1 MYQLIE
7 YFKFFLAST
16 NQYGVHS
23 PFVYKYL
30 TKCLY
35 KKSKYKSGKTEKVL
49 FKSISYFKSKKIWV
63 APNSKTSK
71 EKIKK
76 AFPLVEFNGST
87 YDLIY
92 VDAINLKEY
101 TDMIANKTHNDS
113 MILVDGIHKNKEN
126 VSIWEGSKKLET
138 SRVTLDMFYC
148 GVIFPRSEQ
157 VEEHFKIRI

>member
-7 YFKFFLAST
+7 YFKFIGAST

-23 PFVYKYL
+23 PFVYDYL

-35 KKSKYKSGKTEKVL
+35 KKSKYRTRKTEKVL
-49 FKSISYFKSKKIWV
+49 FKSISYFKCKKIWI
-63 APNSKTSK
+63 APNNKNLK
-71 EKIKK
+71 EKVKK
-76 AFPLVEFNGST
+76 LFPLVEFNGST

-92 VDAINLKEY
+92 IEAINLKEY
-101 TDMIANKTHNDS
+101 TDIMANMAHNNS
-113 MILVDGIHKNKEN
+113 MILVDAIHKNKEN
-126 VSIWEGSKKLET
+126 ILFWEDYKKLEI
-138 SRVTLDMFYC
+138 SKVTLDMFYC